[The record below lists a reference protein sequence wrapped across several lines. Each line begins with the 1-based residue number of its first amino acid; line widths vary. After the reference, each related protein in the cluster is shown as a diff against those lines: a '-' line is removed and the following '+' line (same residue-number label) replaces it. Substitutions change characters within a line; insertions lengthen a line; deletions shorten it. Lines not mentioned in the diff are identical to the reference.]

1 MIQKLLS
8 NKINELRNICS
19 LLKVKKLYA
28 FGSVVSNQFKPESDI
43 DFLITFDE
51 DISVEQYTENYFSL
65 HYKLKEIFN
74 RKIDLVTEK
83 SLKNPYF
90 IESINESKELIYEA

>member
-8 NKINELRNICS
+8 SKINELRNICS
-19 LLKVKKLYA
+19 SLKVKKLYA

-43 DFLITFDE
+43 DFLITFD
-51 DISVEQYTENYFSL
+51 DNISVEQYTENYFSL

-83 SLKNPYF
+83 SLKIHISLKVLMNLK
-90 IESINESKELIYEA
+90 N